1 MNYGSSL
8 FFLCLAL
15 AAISF
20 GRNGKNNYFF
30 VNFVAKNLGGG
41 EINFVTCDNNHI
53 INFKTLT
60 IMRTKFNVLVVFFV
74 GLFSVL
80 SMVSYAT
87 ISQDEKMGKP
97 KKQKTQY
104 VRLLGGQKTKV
115 PKADPSVYLD
125 IKGGSLCFN
134 DPKHEDYVASIQA
147 WDRIAKFDPKVGYLV
162 TASSAKEANMSE
174 KLYNLIKE
182 YCEKGNKS
190 VEYILRMG

>member
-1 MNYGSSL
+1 M
-8 FFLCLAL
+8 
-15 AAISF
+15 
-20 GRNGKNNYFF
+20 GKITIFF
-30 VNFVAKNLGGG
+30 VNLVTKNLGG

-53 INFKTLT
+53 INLKTLT

-104 VRLLGGQKTKV
+104 VRLLGGQTTKV

-125 IKGGSLCFN
+125 IKGGSLCFH

-147 WDRIAKFDPKVGYLV
+147 WDRIAKFDPKVGYVV

-174 KLYNLIKE
+174 KLYNMIKE